1 MNTYTPLIP
10 VGLMFLAFCLRKFTP
25 RSAWF
30 HTAAGA
36 FAIATASGLLDT
48 IGEAVQSKGL
58 NAASLVAAVCSFLL
72 SLMAMS
78 NPSLRKG
85 DEESPKMILPGEI
98 SKYGFIPILFAGAM
112 LVSGCGAAGGK
123 AWTACELGKLPAIG
137 QTAFATAHDI
147 ADNQS
152 STAADLTT
160 AALALAPGQ
169 FDCAAKALL
178 AWLEGQADAP
188 AEEGASVQ
196 RALLVASNASAHEHA
211 RGVLREYLRGKP
223 TSCRPVK
230 VALLEPCFDPDTCR
244 PVVVDDDVPERLHVH
259 R

>member
-36 FAIATASGLLDT
+36 FAIATVSGLLDT

-58 NAASLVAAVCSFLL
+58 NAASLVAAGCSFLL

-98 SKYGFIPILFAGAM
+98 SKYAFIPILFAGAT
-112 LVSGCGAAGGK
+112 LISSCATPAGQAFK
-123 AWTACELGKLPAIG
+123 TCELGKLPSAA
-137 QTAFATAHDI
+137 QTAWATVQDI
-147 ADNQS
+147 TSNPS
-152 STAADLTT
+152 STTGDLTA
-160 AALALAPGQ
+160 AALTLLPGQ
-169 FDCAAKALL
+169 LDCAAKALL
-178 AWLEGQADAP
+178 AWLEGKVDAP
-188 AEEGASVQ
+188 AEEGAPIQ
-196 RALLVASNASAHEHA
+196 RALLAASNASAHEHA
-211 RGVLREYLRGKP
+211 RGILREYLRGKP

-230 VALLEPCFDPDTCR
+230 VALLEPVLR
-244 PVVVDDDVPERLHVH
+244 PRHVPAGGRG
-259 R
+259 